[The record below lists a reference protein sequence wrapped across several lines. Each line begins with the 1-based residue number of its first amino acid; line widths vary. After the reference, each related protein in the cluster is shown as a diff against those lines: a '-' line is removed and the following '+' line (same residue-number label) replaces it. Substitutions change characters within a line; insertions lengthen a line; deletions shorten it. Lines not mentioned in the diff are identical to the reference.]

1 MNEWGSLNSNYAAI
15 QTAHIYVN
23 FKLSAAADFLH
34 ARPTS
39 NPTPPPSL
47 VDRMAFGQSLLLRY
61 SLRIHV
67 LKSQTDTLHSVT
79 FPIRTLSFYP

>member
-39 NPTPPPSL
+39 KPL

-79 FPIRTLSFYP
+79 FPIP